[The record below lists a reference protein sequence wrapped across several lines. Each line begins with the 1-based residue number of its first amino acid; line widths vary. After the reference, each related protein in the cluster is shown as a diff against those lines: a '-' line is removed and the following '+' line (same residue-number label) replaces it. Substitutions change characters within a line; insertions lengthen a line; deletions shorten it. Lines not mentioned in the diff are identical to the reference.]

1 MILVEIFLVNSCDMK
16 FCKQKFGMLKNGSR
30 YFSIMTISSPSCCS
44 KYKHYLLFYN
54 ESPALNRY
62 NGVSQN
68 CFKSFQDK
76 NSNKTFKFIP
86 FFSYTRLVPGSE
98 AIIEIIGRNRKVK
111 IGSQLDICR

>member
-1 MILVEIFLVNSCDMK
+1 MTCSGVTILAAANLWVGSTMILVEIFLVNNTRFTCFFKMNHLHSTD
-16 FCKQKFGMLKNGSR
+16 F
-30 YFSIMTISSPSCCS
+30 
-44 KYKHYLLFYN
+44 
-54 ESPALNRY
+54 